1 MKLRKTI
8 LVLVLLVL
16 TLAPRLASLDSFV
29 TIDEPF
35 WLSVGANY
43 YYALGQRELENTVYE
58 YHPAVTTMSFVT
70 AAFLVDF
77 PDYRGYGQG
86 YFDVDKEKFD
96 PFIIEHGHDPLYLL
110 YLSRLFQ
117 VSVITLFVL
126 IIF

>member
-70 AAFLVDF
+70 ATA
-77 PDYRGYGQG
+77 
-86 YFDVDKEKFD
+86 
-96 PFIIEHGHDPLYLL
+96 ISAPLAHT
-110 YLSRLFQ
+110 SCIRPR
-117 VSVITLFVL
+117 
-126 IIF
+126 